1 VVEDGVTFK
10 LKIMTEITGE
20 QLEQLKKEGKN
31 ILLDLHGVWCGPCK
45 MLMPKLEQIETQ
57 YNNVIFV
64 KMDVDK
70 NRDYA
75 LELGVR
81 GVPTVIIYN
90 GETQVDRTSGV
101 QPDGHYKNILNS
113 L

>member
-1 VVEDGVTFK
+1 MTFK

>member
-1 VVEDGVTFK
+1 
-10 LKIMTEITGE
+10 MTEITGE

>member
-1 VVEDGVTFK
+1 
-10 LKIMTEITGE
+10 MTEINGE
-20 QLEQLKKEGKN
+20 QLEQLKKEGKK
-31 ILLDLHGVWCGPCK
+31 ILLDLYGIWCGPCK
-45 MLMPKLEQIETQ
+45 MLMPKLEQLKTQ
-57 YNNVIFV
+57 HENVVFV

-70 NRDYA
+70 NQDYA

-90 GETQVDRTSGV
+90 GETLVDRTSGV
-101 QPDGHYKNILNS
+101 QPDGHYKGVLNN

>member
-10 LKIMTEITGE
+10 LKIMVEINGE

-31 ILLDLHGVWCGPCK
+31 ILLDLHGLWCGPCK
-45 MLMPKLEQIETQ
+45 QLIPKLELLEKQ
-57 YNNVIFV
+57 YENVVFV

-70 NRDYA
+70 NMDYA
-75 LELGVR
+75 LDLGIR
-81 GVPTVIIYN
+81 SVPTVIIYD
-90 GETQVDRTSGV
+90 GEKLISRSQGV
-101 QPDGHYKNILNS
+101 SAESFYKDILNN

>member
-1 VVEDGVTFK
+1 MFK
-10 LKIMTEITGE
+10 LKIMTEVTGE
-20 QLEQLKKEGKN
+20 QLELLKKEGKN

-57 YNNVIFV
+57 YDNVVFV

-70 NRDYA
+70 NQDYA

-81 GVPTVIIYN
+81 GVPTVIIYK

-101 QPDGHYKNILNS
+101 QPDGHYKNVLNS